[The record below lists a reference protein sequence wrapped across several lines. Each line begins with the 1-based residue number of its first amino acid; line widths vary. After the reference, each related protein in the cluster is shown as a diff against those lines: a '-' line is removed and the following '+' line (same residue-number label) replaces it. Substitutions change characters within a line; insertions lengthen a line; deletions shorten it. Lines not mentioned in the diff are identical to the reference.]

1 MLKKRRENPSLF
13 YAQNIKTSPFLYA
26 ILTVR
31 KQSADFFLQGGCN
44 EKFLYSDGRVGVYR
58 KKYLRGH

>member
-31 KQSADFFLQGGCN
+31 KQSADFFLQGG
-44 EKFLYSDGRVGVYR
+44 F
-58 KKYLRGH
+58 